1 MDAVDKDILRE
12 LQGDLPIV
20 KRPFKEIAS
29 RVGISEKELLKRV
42 EKLIEEGVI
51 RKFGLR
57 IDSRKVGYAS
67 TLVAM
72 KVPGEKLDE
81 VAAKLNENP
90 NVTHNYAREHEFNL
104 WFTIIARNEKELQK
118 TLEDIRRSIEH
129 EDMINLPTRRKF
141 KIKVKFHVR

>member
-20 KRPFKEIAS
+20 KRPFAEIAS
-29 RVGISEKELLKRV
+29 RVGVSEEELLRRI
-42 EKLIEEGVI
+42 EKLIKEGVI

-72 KVPGEKLDE
+72 KVPREKLDE
-81 VAAKLNENP
+81 IAARLNENP
-90 NVTHNYAREHEFNL
+90 NVTHNYSRDHEFNL
-104 WFTIIARNEKELQK
+104 WFTIIAKNKEELQN
-118 TLEDIRRSIEH
+118 TLEKIRRDVEH

>member
-1 MDAVDKDILRE
+1 MDAVDKEILKE

-20 KRPFKEIAS
+20 KRPFQEIAS
-29 RVGISEKELLKRV
+29 RVGIPEAEVLMRIN
-42 EKLIEEGVI
+42 KLIHEGII

-72 KVPGEKLDE
+72 KVPRDRLDE
-81 VAAKLNENP
+81 VAARLSENP
-90 NVTHNYAREHEFNL
+90 NVTHNYAREHDFNL
-104 WFTIIARNEKELQK
+104 WFTIIARNRAELHK
-118 TLEDIRRSIEH
+118 TLEEIGREVEH

>member
-29 RVGISEKELLKRV
+29 RVGISEKELLRRV

-104 WFTIIARNEKELQK
+104 WFTIIARNEEELQK
-118 TLEDIRRSIEH
+118 TLEDIRRNIEH

>member
-1 MDAVDKDILRE
+1 MDAVDKAILRE

-20 KRPFKEIAS
+20 KRPFQEIAS
-29 RVGISEKELLKRV
+29 RIGITEAELLSRV
-42 EKLIEEGVI
+42 NNLIHEGII

-72 KVPGEKLDE
+72 KVPPERLDE
-81 VAAKLNENP
+81 AAARLNRNP
-90 NVTHNYAREHEFNL
+90 NVTHNYAREHEYNL
-104 WFTIIARNEKELQK
+104 WFTIIARNREELQK
-118 TLEDIRRSIEH
+118 TLEEIGREVEH

-141 KIKVKFHVR
+141 KINVKFQVR